1 MKILLWISG
10 VALTSFSAMHV
21 FIAFEHWQQPG
32 PHRESVLEPALS
44 SLIAAGLALFV
55 VRLAL
60 RDKAST

>member
-1 MKILLWISG
+1 MKILLWICG

-32 PHRESVLEPALS
+32 PRRESVLEPVLS